1 MLYKSTKILHKV
13 KVVTAKQREYE
24 DLYDRMEDVDLYGF
38 ALKKIEVGRM
48 YSRLRWSR
56 LRWKYTDSI
65 YKCDGTME
73 GELGECGQCYRAEE
87 VALVEQEVEKIRKD

>member
-48 YSRLRWSR
+48 YSRLR
-56 LRWKYTDSI
+56 
-65 YKCDGTME
+65 
-73 GELGECGQCYRAEE
+73 
-87 VALVEQEVEKIRKD
+87 